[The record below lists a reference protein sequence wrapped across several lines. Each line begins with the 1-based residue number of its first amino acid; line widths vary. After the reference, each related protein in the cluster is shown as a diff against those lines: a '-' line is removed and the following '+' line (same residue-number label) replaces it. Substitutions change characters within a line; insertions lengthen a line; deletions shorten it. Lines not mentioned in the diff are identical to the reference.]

1 MKLRMKIGRQ
11 LERFFVAIDLDHIA
25 SAVQN
30 GAAFCAAGE
39 VLIHR
44 EFQLR
49 IEVAV
54 DIVRNFPPNI
64 FTFQDHG
71 FVPLG
76 KAEGLAQAPSR
87 PGARKSRNIRRARS
101 RRVFTAPGEIPRT
114 SAASSVLKCCTSRNT
129 KTSRYFSVNEAKA
142 LTSISRTCLRSS
154 ASEGISRQSV
164 KSRGV

>member
-1 MKLRMKIGRQ
+1 MKLWMKIRGQ
-11 LERFFVAIDLDHIA
+11 LERFFVAVDLDHVA

-30 GAAFCAAGE
+30 GAALCAAGE

-54 DIVRNFPPNI
+54 NIVRDFPPNI

-76 KAEGLAQAPSR
+76 RDEGLAQAPSS
-87 PGARKSRNIRRARS
+87 PGARKSRSIRRARS
-101 RRVFTAPGEIPRT
+101 RRVLTAPGETPRAW
-114 SAASSVLKCCTSRNT
+114 AASSVLKCCTSRNT
-129 KTSRYFSVNEAKA
+129 KTSRYF
-142 LTSISRTCLRSS
+142 
-154 ASEGISRQSV
+154 
-164 KSRGV
+164 